1 MRSREFLSDSVLRG
15 TSSASWLGYLK
26 NMLTASSFAIGDKG
40 EKDSGLTLTDA
51 SKTII
56 KSFIKSIEVNGVDP
70 KDIKDDIENTSLSF
84 SNGKSYLI
92 KQIFKGPEIK
102 SGTGDASATE
112 KKYWNDGEVAETLL
126 GAALFARFTSKQ
138 NITEAEVIKTL
149 SSAKQISGGFEL
161 MGKRGTDPIN
171 LRAINKPQNN
181 DVIIQYVNDKSTLVK
196 KFPKSVAG
204 LDTALRSCVAY
215 VNESS
220 KVTEAIQEIDSN
232 PDKDSVEV
240 VTDGVS
246 DQTGT
251 KADLQLKIGDKLR
264 LLSLKVN
271 AVKQFGQDTGATADV
286 ITTFFRRFIPDAV
299 VDPAVVSNWPNLSA
313 AKKEKN
319 NAEAV
324 ANQVYSSIGS
334 VYQSINQQ
342 LQAKLSNAT
351 NATEVISN
359 LYNGIIHHAQGGSVG
374 QTLVILNPG
383 GKSMWKELE
392 FGAPLLQALKSFRI
406 ESSVAV
412 AGVDGETNHI
422 LKIFGRPADSKASVA
437 MTTTINNPKQAAAA
451 AVDAT
456 KKRRAPVDPEMLMQ
470 LRSYIQEAGLTI
482 RNIVEMGPLLKSITE
497 VQAINN
503 APVPAPTQDTTELD
517 RVKNLAGIPQKP
529 PAPGPN
535 TTTMKGNSM
544 QSPTPASITN
554 QNRTLNTKI
563 PMGAEP
569 APTMPQ

>member
-70 KDIKDDIENTSLSF
+70 KDIKDDIESTSLSF

-126 GAALFARFTSKQ
+126 GAALFSRFTSKQ

-161 MGKRGTDPIN
+161 TGKRGTDPIN

-299 VDPAVVSNWPNLSA
+299 VDPVVVSNWPNLSA

-406 ESSVAV
+406 ESSVGI

-503 APVPAPTQDTTELD
+503 APAPAPTQDTTELD

-529 PAPGPN
+529 PVPGPN

>member
-70 KDIKDDIENTSLSF
+70 KDIKDDIESTSLSF

-126 GAALFARFTSKQ
+126 GAALFSRFTSKQ

-161 MGKRGTDPIN
+161 TGKRGTDPIN

-181 DVIIQYVNDKSTLVK
+181 DVIIQYVTDKSTLVK

-299 VDPAVVSNWPNLSA
+299 VDPVVVSNWPNLSA

-406 ESSVAV
+406 ESSVGI

-503 APVPAPTQDTTELD
+503 APAPVPTQDTTELD

-529 PAPGPN
+529 PVPGPN

>member
-126 GAALFARFTSKQ
+126 GAALFSRFTSKQ

-161 MGKRGTDPIN
+161 TGKRGTDPIN

-181 DVIIQYVNDKSTLVK
+181 DVIIQYVTDKSTLVK

-299 VDPAVVSNWPNLSA
+299 VDPVVVSNWPNLSA

-406 ESSVAV
+406 ESSVGI

-503 APVPAPTQDTTELD
+503 APAPAPTQDTTELD

-529 PAPGPN
+529 PVPGPN

>member
-26 NMLTASSFAIGDKG
+26 NMLTASSLAIGEKG

-56 KSFIKSIEVNGVDP
+56 KSLIKSIEVNGVDP

-84 SNGKSYLI
+84 GNGKSYLI

-149 SSAKQISGGFEL
+149 SSASQISGGFEL
-161 MGKRGTDPIN
+161 AGKRGTDPIN

-204 LDTALRSCVAY
+204 LDIALRSCVAY

-220 KVTEAIQEIDSN
+220 KVSEAIQEIDSN

-299 VDPAVVSNWPNLSA
+299 VDPVVVSNWPNLSA

-324 ANQVYSSIGS
+324 AYQVYSSIGS

-351 NATEVISN
+351 NATEIISN
-359 LYNGIIHHAQGGSVG
+359 LYNGIIHHAQGGSAG

-437 MTTTINNPKQAAAA
+437 MTTTINNPKQAADA

-470 LRSYIQEAGLTI
+470 LRSYVQEAGLTI

-503 APVPAPTQDTTELD
+503 APVPAPAQDTAELD

-529 PAPGPN
+529 PQPGPN

-554 QNRTLNTKI
+554 QNRTLATKI
-563 PMGAEP
+563 PMGTEP

>member
-70 KDIKDDIENTSLSF
+70 KDIKDDIESTSLSF

-126 GAALFARFTSKQ
+126 GAALFSRFTSKQ

-161 MGKRGTDPIN
+161 TGKRGTDPIN

-181 DVIIQYVNDKSTLVK
+181 DVIIQYVTDKSTLVK

-299 VDPAVVSNWPNLSA
+299 VDPVVVSNWPNLSA

-406 ESSVAV
+406 ESSVGI

-503 APVPAPTQDTTELD
+503 APAPAPTQDTTELD

-529 PAPGPN
+529 PVPGPN